1 MRDLIISKKLLKIQ
15 YETMKVLDIMKY
27 YDICSDKLYGILDE
41 IGIKRKGKERT
52 NIILKDWGGNMQ
64 ILGFTIGDIDGDINI
79 FQEDCNGD
87 TNVIILAYEEV
98 SLFIKCL
105 KSVVNDG

>member
-1 MRDLIISKKLLKIQ
+1 M
-15 YETMKVLDIMKY
+15 E
-27 YDICSDKLYGILDE
+27 
-41 IGIKRKGKERT
+41 
-52 NIILKDWGGNMQ
+52 

>member
-1 MRDLIISKKLLKIQ
+1 
-15 YETMKVLDIMKY
+15 
-27 YDICSDKLYGILDE
+27 
-41 IGIKRKGKERT
+41 
-52 NIILKDWGGNMQ
+52 MQ

>member
-1 MRDLIISKKLLKIQ
+1 MRDLIISKKLLKTQ

-52 NIILKDWGGNMQ
+52 NIILKD
-64 ILGFTIGDIDGDINI
+64 
-79 FQEDCNGD
+79 
-87 TNVIILAYEEV
+87 
-98 SLFIKCL
+98 
-105 KSVVNDG
+105 